1 MANIHDFIMRLPQG
15 YDTPLNEG
23 GSRLS
28 AGQRQRVALAR
39 ALFGDPV
46 LLVMDEPNS
55 NLDAEGEAA
64 LDKAIR
70 AALARK
76 ASVVV
81 VAHRPS
87 ALHAVDDL
95 LVLANGQ
102 VAAYGRRDE
111 VLQKVG
117 VRPQA
122 PAQPQ
127 PQPKPTTLQMG
138 GTIVGP
144 GSTTRN

>member
-127 PQPKPTTLQMG
+127 PQSKPTTLQMS
-138 GTIVGP
+138 GTIAGP
-144 GSTTRN
+144 GSITRN

>member
-102 VAAYGRRDE
+102 VAAYGRRND

-117 VRPQA
+117 VRPQV

-127 PQPKPTTLQMG
+127 PQPKPSTLQMS
-138 GTIVGP
+138 GTILGP